1 VKLGP
6 EIRAVN
12 DDFFKPLDRSAFQAL
27 ASAAAQLVESSS
39 RVERRLRQ
47 MDDHEWLA
55 LRSAAE

>member
-1 VKLGP
+1 MKLGP

-12 DDFFKPLDRSAFQAL
+12 DDFFRPLDRIAFQAL
-27 ASAAAQLVESSS
+27 ASAAANLVESSS
-39 RVERRLRQ
+39 RVARRLRL